1 MNRKIQILVIV
12 FLIAVLAGIASYI
25 GIFSQFGNG
34 SFIYQSIRGHDIEIY
49 GKGIYQ
55 HMPSDVAVQGIAQDY
70 VTLFIAIPLLLIS
83 LLGYFKNSIRSFYL
97 LSGVL
102 GYFFVTYLFYTA
114 MGMYNFLF
122 LCYVTLLGLSFF
134 GLFISTRA
142 LEHSGSFHF
151 SEKTPAKTVGGF
163 LMFNAVSIAFLWLGI
178 VVSPLIDG
186 SIYPV
191 ELNHFTTLI
200 VQGFDLGLLLPISFV
215 IGFLLFRKKRLGYIY
230 STIYLGF
237 LSLLM
242 TALTAKIIA
251 MYIIGVNVVPVIF
264 IIPIFNLITVICTF
278 FMIKNIQA
286 GPGNGMKRAYA
297 RNVAGH

>member
-1 MNRKIQILVIV
+1 MNERKLMSIIV
-12 FLIAVLAGIASYI
+12 LSIVVLAGVAAFC
-25 GIFSQFGNG
+25 GIFLNYGDGPFA
-34 SFIYQSIRGHDIEIY
+34 YESIRGLNVEIF
-49 GKGIYQ
+49 GKGLYQ
-55 HMPSDVAVQGIAQDY
+55 HMPADVAIQGIAHDY
-70 VTLFIAIPLLLIS
+70 ITLFIAAPLLLIA
-83 LLGYFKNSIRSFYL
+83 LIGYLKNAVRLHFL

-134 GLFISTRA
+134 GLFISTRS
-142 LEHSGSFHF
+142 LEYLSDYRF
-151 SEKTPAKTVGGF
+151 SEKTPARIVGGF
-163 LMFNAVSIAFLWLGI
+163 LMINAVAIAFLWLSI
-178 VVSPLIDG
+178 VVPPLIDG

-200 VQGFDLGLLLPISFV
+200 VQGFDLGLLLPMSFV
-215 IGFLLFRKKRLGYIY
+215 IGLLLYRKRKLGYLY

-251 MYIIGVNVVPVIF
+251 MAISGVNVFPAVF
-264 IIPIFNLITVICTF
+264 IIPSFNILTILCTYL
-278 FMIKNIQA
+278 MIKNIQT
-286 GPGNGMKRAYA
+286 MR
-297 RNVAGH
+297 

>member
-1 MNRKIQILVIV
+1 MDEGKELTAIV
-12 FLIAVLAGIASYI
+12 LSITVLAGAAAFI
-25 GIFSQFGNG
+25 GIFLPLGDG
-34 SFIYQSIRGHDIEIY
+34 SFIYQSIRGHEVEIY
-49 GKGIYQ
+49 GKGLYQ
-55 HMPSDVAVQGIAQDY
+55 HMPTDVAVQGIAQDY

-83 LLGYFKNSIRSFYL
+83 LIGYLKKSIRLFFL
-97 LSGVL
+97 LSGVV

-122 LCYVTLLGLSFF
+122 LCYVTLLALSFF
-134 GLFISTRA
+134 GLFISTRS
-142 LEHSGSFHF
+142 LEYIPHYHF

-163 LMFNAVSIAFLWLGI
+163 LMFTAVSIAFLWLGI
-178 VVSPLIDG
+178 VVPPLIDG

-215 IGFLLFRKKRLGYIY
+215 IGFLLFRKKKLGYIY

-251 MYIIGVNVVPVIF
+251 MAINGVNVFPVIF
-264 IIPIFNLITVICTF
+264 IIPSFNLITVICTF
-278 FMIKNIQA
+278 FMIKNVQTE
-286 GPGNGMKRAYA
+286 PQ
-297 RNVAGH
+297 

>member
-1 MNRKIQILVIV
+1 MNEKKILSIIVIA
-12 FLIAVLAGIASYI
+12 IAILAGAAASS
-25 GIFSQFGNG
+25 GIFLNLGEG
-34 SFIYQSIRGHDIEIY
+34 PFIYKSIRGQNVEIY

-55 HMPSDVAVQGIAQDY
+55 HMPADVAIQGIAQDY
-70 VTLFIAIPLLLIS
+70 VTLFIAIPLLVITFI
-83 LLGYFKNSIRSFYL
+83 GYKKNLIRSHYL

-102 GYFFVTYLFYTA
+102 GYFFITYLFYTA
-114 MGMYNFLF
+114 MGMYNILF
-122 LCYVTLLGLSFF
+122 LCYVTLLALSFF

-142 LEHSGSFHF
+142 LEHIKAYHF
-151 SEKTPAKTVGGF
+151 PEKTPAKTVGGF

-178 VVSPLIDG
+178 VAPPLIDG

-215 IGFLLFRKKRLGYIY
+215 IGFLLYRKKNTGYIY
-230 STIYLGF
+230 STVYLGF

-251 MYIIGVNVVPVIF
+251 MAIEGVNVIPVIF
-264 IIPIFNLITVICTF
+264 IIPSFNVLTILCTF
-278 FMIKNIQA
+278 FMIKNIQTE
-286 GPGNGMKRAYA
+286 PK
-297 RNVAGH
+297 

>member
-1 MNRKIQILVIV
+1 MKERKQISIIV
-12 FLIAVLAGIASYI
+12 LCIIVLAGIAAFI
-25 GIFSQFGNG
+25 GIFLRFGDG
-34 SFIYQSIRGHDIEIY
+34 SFIYQSIRGHDVEIY
-49 GKGIYQ
+49 GKGLYQ
-55 HMPSDVAVQGIAQDY
+55 HMSADVAVQGIAQDY

-83 LLGYFKNSIRSFYL
+83 LIGYLKNSIQSHFL
-97 LSGVL
+97 LNGVL

-122 LCYVTLLGLSFF
+122 LCYVTLLALSFF

-142 LEHSGSFHF
+142 LEYMRHYHF
-151 SEKTPAKTVGGF
+151 SEKTSTRIVGGF

-178 VVSPLIDG
+178 VVPPLIDG

-200 VQGFDLGLLLPISFV
+200 VQGFDLALLLPISFV
-215 IGFLLFRKKRLGYIY
+215 IGYLLMRKKLLGYLY

-251 MYIIGVNVVPVIF
+251 MAINGVNVIPVIV
-264 IIPIFNLITVICTF
+264 IIPLFNLITILCTYH
-278 FMIKNIQA
+278 MIKNIQT
-286 GPGNGMKRAYA
+286 GPQLGLNSHNTQPVGS
-297 RNVAGH
+297 